1 MRDTAVAGRYAQAL
15 HLLVQKKTGSG
26 TPAYLEQLTTVH
38 QDLLGLAELAKPG
51 SRIGDFLASP
61 EVRPQDKR
69 DALKRGLGGRA
80 TPAVVVFADLLLRKK
95 RMNIAPEIAREFGEI
110 VDRAQGLQR
119 AELVSAV
126 PLMPAEKS
134 RLVTELQRVTGHKI
148 ELTERLEPGLLG
160 GAYVRIG
167 DRVIDRSV
175 KSLLEV
181 IAQKLYE
188 TSV

>member
-15 HLLVQKKTGSG
+15 HLLIQKQKGSG
-26 TPAYLEQLTTVH
+26 SAYLDELVRAH
-38 QDLLGLAELAKPG
+38 QDLLALAELARPG
-51 SRIGDFLASP
+51 TRTGGFLASP
-61 EVRPQDKR
+61 QVRPADKR
-69 DALKRGLGGRA
+69 DALRRGLAGRA
-80 TPAVVVFADLLLRKK
+80 LPSVAVFADLLLRKK
-95 RMNIAPEIAREFGEI
+95 RLDVVSEIAREFGAI
-110 VDRAQGLQR
+110 VDRAKGLQH

-126 PLMPAEKS
+126 PLTADERAKLVAE
-134 RLVTELQRVTGHKI
+134 LEGYTGKKI
-148 ELTERLEPGLLG
+148 VLTERLEPGLLG

-181 IAQKLYE
+181 IAHKLYE

>member
-15 HLLVQKKTGSG
+15 NLLIQKQKGSG
-26 TPAYLEQLTTVH
+26 TPAYLDELVRAH
-38 QDLLGLAELAKPG
+38 QDLLGLAELTRAG

-61 EVRPQDKR
+61 QVPPMDKR
-69 DALKRGLGGRA
+69 DALKRGLAGRA
-80 TPAVVVFADLLLRKK
+80 LPSVAVFADLLLRKK
-95 RMNIAPEIAREFGEI
+95 RLNVVTEIAQEFGEI
-110 VDRAQGLQR
+110 VDRAKGIQH

-126 PLMPAEKS
+126 PFNAAEKS
-134 RLVTELQRVTGHKI
+134 KLVAELEQLTGKKI
-148 ELTERLEPGLLG
+148 VLSEHVEAGLLG

-181 IAQKLYE
+181 IAHKLYE

>member
-15 HLLVQKKTGSG
+15 NLLIQKRAGGTG
-26 TPAYLEQLTTVH
+26 PAYLDELVRAH
-38 QDLLGLAELAKPG
+38 QDLLALAEIARPG
-51 SRIGDFLASP
+51 TRIGGFLASP
-61 EVRPQDKR
+61 QVPPQDKR
-69 DALKRGLGGRA
+69 AALKRGLEGRA
-80 TPAVVVFADLLLRKK
+80 LPTVAVFADLLLRKK
-95 RMNIAPEIAREFGEI
+95 RLNVATEIAQEFAAI
-110 VDRAQGLQR
+110 VDRAKGLQR

-126 PLMPAEKS
+126 PFSAAEKS
-134 RLVTELQRVTGHKI
+134 RLVAELERTTGHKI
-148 ELTERLEPGLLG
+148 ELTERVEPGLLG

-181 IAQKLYE
+181 IAHRLYE